1 MSKIKVACPHCHKEY
16 RVAPTAVGKTTICKQ
31 CGHRFKITV
40 PSNSDSFGL
49 PDVKDFVSGQ
59 DFNPVVGTAVVDDAV
74 GVDPQSS
81 QVAKSNEPGPLQQAR
96 VRDWKKEI
104 KKKRSS
110 GPFGPLQRVLLSTGV
125 ICVLASVMI
134 NLFNLLGIQWLDEL
148 GTLGCFIGLAI
159 GLIGAI
165 FVAGSLFRF
174 PAAARLAGAGAAIF
188 VFAVFMGALVNTREG
203 KAPDITSASG
213 DAQRNAENTLDQFN
227 SPWLAEY
234 PNWMGFE
241 DMDRMPSPADR
252 WNRHQLIGTPFSAS
266 FLGQPKAGKKR
277 IRVNKK
283 NVDMDTLQSVE
294 KGFTF
299 TLAAFKYPGTR
310 KESKEMLNQTELAIG
325 DIEFGVSIEKA
336 GYSGREYRVTETS
349 KSRHGGIFAVD
360 EMVVHISVEGSSTM
374 VPGVLSRE
382 FIGSLL
388 TRPIDLTETRPP
400 NFELNDDQK
409 ANDKAISE
417 NVRDLGVLVSEH
429 IRTGGLMNFPAAY
442 LSISA
447 GKDVGNRRF
456 MFHPGKLPIKGVD
469 LNIVKTKEGS
479 ALTNFAPIFGEA
491 TSEQSIM
498 ARDGYGLAGI
508 EVNAGAWVKGV
519 RLVFMEITPIG
530 FDTSKS
536 YRTDWFGTRPSGV
549 GEVLGGDGRPVYG
562 IWCCRTNICKS
573 IGLIREDN

>member
-1 MSKIKVACPHCHKEY
+1 MSKIKVACPHCQKEY
-16 RVAPTAVGKTTICKQ
+16 RVAPAAAGKTTRCKQ
-31 CGHRFKITV
+31 CEQRFKITV

-59 DFNPVVGTAVVDDAV
+59 DFNPVVTSAAVP
-74 GVDPQSS
+74 GPPEIEPQSAQPS
-81 QVAKSNEPGPLQQAR
+81 EPGPVQQAR

-104 KKKRSS
+104 KKKKNS
-110 GPFGPLQRVLLSTGV
+110 GPFGPLQRVLLATGI
-125 ICVLASVMI
+125 ICGLASVVI
-134 NLFNLLGIQWLDEL
+134 NLFNLLGIQLVDGL
-148 GTLGCFIGLAI
+148 GTLGCFIGLAL
-159 GLIGAI
+159 GLLGAGMI
-165 FVAGSLFRF
+165 AGSLFRF
-174 PAAARLAGAGAAIF
+174 PAAARLAGAGTAIF
-188 VFAVFMGALVNTREG
+188 VFAVFMGALVNIRDG
-203 KAPDITSASG
+203 KTPEFASNNA
-213 DAQRNAENTLDQFN
+213 DAQKETENRLAQFN
-227 SPWLAEY
+227 SPWLEKY

-241 DMDRMPSPADR
+241 DMDSMPSPADR

-266 FLGQPKAGKKR
+266 FLGSPKKGKKR
-277 IRVNKK
+277 IRLNKK

-310 KESKEMLNQTELAIG
+310 KDSKEILNQTELAIG
-325 DIEFGVSIEKA
+325 DIEFGESIEKA
-336 GYSGREYRVTETS
+336 GYPGREYRVTDTA
-349 KSRHGGIFAVD
+349 KSRHGGIFAID
-360 EMVVHISVEGSSTM
+360 DMVVHISVEGSSTM

-388 TRPIDLTETRPP
+388 TRSIDLTENKPP
-400 NFELNDDQK
+400 TFELDDQQQSH
-409 ANDKAISE
+409 DKAISQ
-417 NVRDLGVLVSEH
+417 NMRDLGVLVSEH

-447 GKDVGNRRF
+447 GKDVGTRKF
-456 MFHPGKLPIKGVD
+456 LFHPGKLPIRGVD
-469 LNIVKTKEGS
+469 LNVVKTNEGDVI
-479 ALTNFAPIFGEA
+479 TNFAPIYGEA
-491 TSEQSIM
+491 TGDQSVM
-498 ARDGYGLAGI
+498 ARPGYALAGI
-508 EVNAGAWVKGV
+508 EVNAGVWVKGV
-519 RLVFMEITPIG
+519 RLVFMEVTPIG